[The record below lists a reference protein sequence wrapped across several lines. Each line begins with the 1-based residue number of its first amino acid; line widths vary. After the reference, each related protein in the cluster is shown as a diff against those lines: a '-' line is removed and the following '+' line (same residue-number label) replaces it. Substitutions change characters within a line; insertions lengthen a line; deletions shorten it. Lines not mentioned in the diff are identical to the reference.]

1 MPWVPLVIA
10 GSKMISANKQRRAAQ
25 RNADR
30 AFEYQKEKDALLEE
44 QKQAYRDIKFTN
56 PYKNMENAFEG
67 LQTSFTNLADSATNK
82 FAGGKNVYEGME
94 NRFEDA
100 TVDMQ
105 AANFQ
110 AEQGQQQRA
119 NILQGLRGA
128 AGSSGVSSLAQ
139 TLANA
144 GSLQS
149 QQISAG
155 ISQQERQNKMMA
167 AQEGSRIDMAQ
178 RGASAQLQQME
189 MSGAANLQAMQL
201 DGASQARSLG
211 IGRQNLIAQGAGAA
225 DMAERGGEAMLQEAE
240 MSRQSTLLGVA
251 FGEASGANEGY
262 QQSLTNQ
269 QYANNSAQQ
278 MQNDSLS
285 TFAEF
290 DYSSLS

>member
-1 MPWVPLVIA
+1 MPWVPLVVA
-10 GSKMISANKQRRAAQ
+10 GAKMISANKQRRSAQ

-44 QKQAYRDIKFTN
+44 QKQVYRDIKFTN
-56 PYKNMENAFEG
+56 PYENMENAFGG
-67 LQTSFTNLADSATNK
+67 LQTSFSNLASGATNK
-82 FAGGKNVYEGME
+82 FAGGKNVYDGME

-100 TVDMQ
+100 TVDMK

-110 AEQGQQQRA
+110 SQQGQQQRA
-119 NILQGLRGA
+119 NILQGLKGS
-128 AGSSGVSSLAQ
+128 AGSSGVSALAQ

-155 ISQQERQNKMMA
+155 ISQQERQNKMMS

-189 MSGAANLQAMQL
+189 MTGADRLQAMQL
-201 DGASQARSLG
+201 DGASQARGLG
-211 IGRQNLIAQGAGAA
+211 VGRQNMVAQGAGAA
-225 DMAERGGEAMLQEAE
+225 DMAERGGDAMLQEAE

-251 FGEASGANEGY
+251 YGQSSGANEGY
-262 QQSLTNQ
+262 QQSLVNQ
-269 QYANNSAQQ
+269 QNANNSANQ
-278 MQNDSLS
+278 MTNDSLS
-285 TFAEF
+285 TFSNF